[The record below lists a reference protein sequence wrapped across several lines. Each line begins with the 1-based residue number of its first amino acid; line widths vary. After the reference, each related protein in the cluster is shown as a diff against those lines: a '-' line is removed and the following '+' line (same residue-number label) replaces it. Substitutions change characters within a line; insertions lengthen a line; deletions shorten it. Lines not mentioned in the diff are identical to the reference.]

1 MGVSKTESPVVDHQ
15 IEISPNPFRDRLIIT
30 IGDNLLKPVFRL
42 YNQMGSLVREDLLSS
57 GINSLESSQLKPGL
71 YFWDIKSKGEMIKSG
86 KLVKF

>member
-1 MGVSKTESPVVDHQ
+1 
-15 IEISPNPFRDRLIIT
+15 
-30 IGDNLLKPVFRL
+30 
-42 YNQMGSLVREDLLSS
+42 MGSLVREDLLSS